1 MKQTFEYISIPLW
14 KEKIPNFRE
23 TDEKEEPRFDDG
35 VESYKV
41 VTSPGLAVYLPS
53 AKRSTGQAALII
65 PGGGYQAVVLEWEGT
80 DVAKWLNANG
90 IAAFV
95 LKYRLPITANNIVRY
110 KSPLQDAV
118 RAIRL
123 IRKNAEA
130 WKINPQ
136 NIGVMGFS
144 AGGHLASSL
153 GTHYEEIHY
162 EETDDVDSLSA
173 RPDFMVLVYA
183 VISMEKEFT
192 HIGSRRNLL
201 GDKPNKELKKYF
213 SSENYVCENTP
224 PTFLVHGSDDEVVD
238 VRNSIAF
245 YEALREKGVEVEMHL
260 FAHGEHG
267 FSLAD
272 GDTTLGMWKNL
283 CINWLKN
290 LK

>member
-1 MKQTFEYISIPLW
+1 MKQLFDYISIPLW
-14 KEKIPNFRE
+14 REKIPNFRE
-23 TDEKEEPRFDDG
+23 TDEIEEPRFDDG

-41 VTSPGLAVYLPS
+41 VTNPSLMVYLPS
-53 AKRSTGQAALII
+53 AKRSTGQAVLII
-65 PGGGYQAVVLEWEGT
+65 PGGGYQAVVLEWEGS
-80 DVAKWLNANG
+80 DIAKWLNANG

-118 RAIRL
+118 RALRL

-130 WKINPQ
+130 WRIDQ
-136 NIGVMGFS
+136 RNIGVMGFS
-144 AGGHLASSL
+144 AGGHLASLL
-153 GTHYEEIHY
+153 GTHYEDAHY
-162 EETDDVDSLSA
+162 EKTDDVDSISA
-173 RPDFMVLVYA
+173 RPDFMVLVYP

-192 HIGSRRNLL
+192 HIGSRINLL
-201 GDKPNKELKKYF
+201 GEKPNEELKKYF
-213 SSENYVCENTP
+213 SSENYVNENTP

-272 GDTTLGMWKNL
+272 GDAPLGMWKIL